1 MRFTTGKT
9 ATPEAAKRAA
19 GRENMQENINAV
31 VKRWLTPKNKRY
43 QRKRLGGA
51 MAREVVNRVAVSHCS
66 EQRVERL
73 SIRPLRKGFGGI

>member
-1 MRFTTGKT
+1 MVQ

-51 MAREVVNRVAVSHCS
+51 MAREVVNRVAVSRCS

>member
-1 MRFTTGKT
+1 MD
-9 ATPEAAKRAA
+9 AAER
-19 GRENMQENINAV
+19 RNWQENFNAV

-51 MAREVVNRVAVSHCS
+51 MAREVVNMAAVSRCS
-66 EQRVERL
+66 EERVERL